1 MINVMTFNIGN
12 GLTPVTR
19 LVAWLRSSGAG
30 VIGLQEVDERQAEAI
45 RSQLAD
51 IYPYQVLH
59 GTGFCGRGLLS
70 RYPIVAHDLLE
81 LRDGRFDLRARLALP
96 GVEATVIVAHP
107 LPPKLQLR
115 GFVSDTETG
124 VQVSGL
130 LDLALRNAPAIV
142 MGDFNMTSRNPLHNQ
157 LRSGGLIDAFE
168 ASGRG
173 TGSTFPVR
181 PGKLRRVNHRMHWLP
196 LVAFTRIDYIWHTQ
210 EFSSLDAWVGA
221 NVGSDHLPVLARLSL
236 PRQPV
241 VPVPL
246 LIQTHPV
253 TT

>member
-1 MINVMTFNIGN
+1 MINVMTLNIGN
-12 GLTPVTR
+12 GLTPGPR
-19 LVAWLRSSGAG
+19 LVAWLRASGAG

-51 IYPYQVLH
+51 VYPYQVLH

-81 LRDGRFDLRARLALP
+81 LREGRFDLRARVALP

-115 GFVSDTETG
+115 GFVSDPETG

-130 LDLALRNAPAIV
+130 LDLALRDAPAIV
-142 MGDFNMTSRNPLHNQ
+142 MGDFNMTSRNPLYDQ

-168 ASGRG
+168 TSGSG
-173 TGSTFPVR
+173 AGSTFPVR
-181 PGKLRRVNHRMHWLP
+181 PGKIRRVNHRMHWLP
-196 LVAFTRIDYIWHTQ
+196 LVAVTRIDYIWHTP
-210 EFSSLDAWVGA
+210 EFRSLDAWVGA

-236 PRQPV
+236 PRQPIV
-241 VPVPL
+241 PASLPVPAL
-246 LIQTHPV
+246 AV